1 MPKNVCVYIHKI
13 IHYGVIYNSKTLE
26 TIQTFID
33 KELTKFKISQRTNS
47 DNFQSETWSIMRE
60 FYFFLFLCIFILM
73 F

>member
-13 IHYGVIYNSKTLE
+13 IHYSVIYNSKTLE

-47 DNFQSETWSIMRE
+47 DNFQSET
-60 FYFFLFLCIFILM
+60 
-73 F
+73 